1 MAASAS
7 GVNPTIALSS
17 DTPSNTFTPFTQ
29 PVRILVGFGAA
40 AAALSGVSVSI
51 LLCYIFW
58 QAFRIIRQKRV
69 RRLGWPS
76 ALQMF
81 FVSLLISDLFLS
93 VGTLI
98 NAAWVHD
105 AGISKGPL
113 CTTQAILRIGGHL
126 GVAFAILVIAIL
138 TWAIIVME
146 WSWDRPRLAAV
157 VVLIIWIASILM
169 SSVQLAVPGK
179 HDFFGPSGYWCSISP
194 SEGLLNAIVFD
205 MGWLWLVAS
214 LEVVLYLSIAST
226 IYSRRGNLGSESL
239 RSSRQR
245 SLLTVAFQMT
255 WYPIIYVITILPLSV
270 DRVWYFA
277 QSEPPFLLTAISLVL
292 FTLSGFFNVL
302 LFTITRP
309 TLIPRPAPDID
320 PLPRRIRHVSNDPTI
335 LMLERRDTTN
345 NSVTSHKS
353 CPDMDQM
360 ETKRKDPEVI

>member
-7 GVNPTIALSS
+7 GVIPITLSS
-17 DTPSNTFTPFTQ
+17 NTSSNTFTAFTQ

-40 AAALSGVSVSI
+40 AAALSGVSVTI
-51 LLCYIFW
+51 LLCYIF
-58 QAFRIIRQKRV
+58 AFRIARQKGL

-76 ALQMF
+76 ALQLF

-126 GVAFAILVIAIL
+126 GVAFAILAIAIL
-138 TWAIIVME
+138 TWAIIVMQR
-146 WSWDRPRLAAV
+146 SWDRPRLAAV
-157 VVLIIWIASILM
+157 IVLVIWIVSILM
-169 SSVQLAVPGK
+169 SSVQLALPK
-179 HDFFGPSGYWCSISP
+179 EHDFFGPSGYWCSISP
-194 SEGLLNAIVFD
+194 SEGLLSAIVFD

-214 LEVVLYLSIAST
+214 LEIILYLSIAFT
-226 IYSRRGNLGSESL
+226 IYSRRGSLNSESL

-245 SLLTVAFQMT
+245 SLVTVAFQMT

-270 DRVWYFA
+270 DRVWYFTK
-277 QSEPPFLLTAISLVL
+277 SEPPFLLTAISLVL

-309 TLIPRPAPDID
+309 TLIPRPTTDID
-320 PLPRRIRHVSNDPTI
+320 PLPLRIRRVSNIPTF
-335 LMLERRDTTN
+335 LTLERRDTTD
-345 NSVTSHKS
+345 NSVTSHKID
-353 CPDMDQM
+353 PEMDQV
-360 ETKRKDPEVI
+360 EAKREESEVA